1 MPAQR
6 WMRWVFC
13 DKRSEKRKRPTAPSS
28 LMFEAL
34 SERASPMSMT
44 GTGSSPSNAEGFN
57 DYGPWHLRPGLPLTW
72 RSPISGL
79 QANSVSLP
87 NPRIQPSAVR
97 DNVE

>member
-57 DYGPWHLRPGLPLTW
+57 RLRSLAPATW
-72 RSPISGL
+72 PTSYLAKPRFRGFRQIAFFPTE
-79 QANSVSLP
+79 AP
-87 NPRIQPSAVR
+87 NRGFPRP
-97 DNVE
+97 